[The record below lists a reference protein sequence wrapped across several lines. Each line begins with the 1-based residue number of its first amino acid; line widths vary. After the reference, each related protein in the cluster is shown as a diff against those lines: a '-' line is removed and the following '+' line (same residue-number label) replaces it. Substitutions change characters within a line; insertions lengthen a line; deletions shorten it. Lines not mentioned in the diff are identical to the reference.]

1 MPRIGAD
8 LDVTEVVLDDLAH
21 DGEAEARAPLFAVGR
36 EALEE
41 LVADGRGNAWAVI
54 VERELQRVV
63 FTRVVRKVC
72 GKVTESLGGPLGL
85 VQAGR
90 GSSECEGCP
99 AGQQFDVSRGSPV
112 YVVVV

>member
-1 MPRIGAD
+1 MAPEVAV
-8 LDVTEVVLDDLAH
+8 DVTDIDVPIHECKF
-21 DGEAEARAPLFAVGR
+21 EA
-36 EALEE
+36 
-41 LVADGRGNAWAVI
+41 
-54 VERELQRVV
+54 ELQRVV

-90 GSSECEGCP
+90 GSSEREGRP